1 MIHNTLATN
10 CSEGCSF
17 FMAQVKPYK
26 EADGSKKEQVAQ
38 MFDQISGRY
47 DFLNHFLSF
56 GIDKGWR
63 RKLVRE
69 AKKTAPGRILDIATG
84 TGDVAI
90 ALEKTGASE
99 IIGLDISNGMLE
111 VGRQK
116 VTKRGMDPKVRLEY
130 GDSENIGYDD
140 DSFDLVTAAFGVR
153 NFEHLDQGLSEMV
166 RVTRKGGTVIVLEFS
181 KPTSSPFRQLYGF
194 YSEFI
199 LPAFGKL
206 LSKDES
212 AYSYL
217 PESVK
222 AFPYGSA
229 FLEHMKAAGL
239 SELRCVPLTFGVASL
254 YIGKK

>member
-1 MIHNTLATN
+1 
-10 CSEGCSF
+10 
-17 FMAQVKPYK
+17 
-26 EADGSKKEQVAQ
+26 

-69 AKKTAPGRILDIATG
+69 AKKAAPERILDIATG

-116 VTKRGMDPKVRLEY
+116 VIKRGMDPKVRLEY
-130 GDSENIGYDD
+130 GDSENIGYED

-153 NFEHLDQGLSEMV
+153 NFEHLDQGLSEMA

-194 YSEFI
+194 YSEYI
-199 LPAFGKL
+199 LPAFGRL

-222 AFPYGSA
+222 AFPYGTS